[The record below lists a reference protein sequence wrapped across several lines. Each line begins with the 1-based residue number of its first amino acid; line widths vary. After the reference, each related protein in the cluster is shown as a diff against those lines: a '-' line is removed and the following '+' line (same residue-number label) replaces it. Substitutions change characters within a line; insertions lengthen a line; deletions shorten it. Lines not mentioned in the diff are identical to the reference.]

1 MELELKQHK
10 KLKHQQID
18 IQKGLTVLVGTNGS
32 GKSSFLERLFFD
44 NIIGSITN
52 HNKLRSLLIWRKW
65 IFFATLSKAF
75 ERTLSKILAATYHIK
90 LVGSEGKA
98 KAIVTATKTNE
109 KWTVEKAHIIQ
120 KEKDMVVL
128 KWGSWQA
135 QPQNKR

>member
-52 HNKLRSLLIWRKW
+52 HNKLRSLLIWRK
-65 IFFATLSKAF
+65 
-75 ERTLSKILAATYHIK
+75 
-90 LVGSEGKA
+90 
-98 KAIVTATKTNE
+98 
-109 KWTVEKAHIIQ
+109 
-120 KEKDMVVL
+120 
-128 KWGSWQA
+128 
-135 QPQNKR
+135 